1 MMSHTVKWLVVFA
14 LSLVLQTSFVP
25 VISVAGI
32 GPDLPVIALFFF
44 SIKYGMM
51 PGIFVGFF
59 LGLGLD
65 LYSPSLLG
73 QNGLAVTVTGAFIGF
88 FNERTMRTDAL
99 IKSALLMV
107 AFIIHDTIF
116 LFVQILKLGGPLS
129 VVFGGLFLHCLPRAL
144 YSIAVAG
151 LWYVWDMLPKP
162 RSRN

>member
-1 MMSHTVKWLVVFA
+1 M
-14 LSLVLQTSFVP
+14 LQTSFVP

-32 GPDLPVIALFFF
+32 GPDLPLIALFFF

-73 QNGLAVTVTGAFIGF
+73 QNALAATMTGAFIGF

-99 IKSALLMV
+99 IKSALLLV
-107 AFIIHDTIF
+107 AFIIHDATF

-129 VVFGGLFLHCLPRAL
+129 VVFGGLFLHSFPAPCIPLP
-144 YSIAVAG
+144 
-151 LWYVWDMLPKP
+151 
-162 RSRN
+162 SRGCGTCGTCFPSPAQGTKRFSCR